1 MASVFTTIYDSLS
14 FGNVLLLLLLLLMLH
29 YLMVLYEFRNM
40 PPGPRLT
47 AFPVLGNAFSLDF
60 KAEKLTDAF
69 QSNGLRTSKRKY
81 RSRSSKTSNLAQSA
95 ACSSLEE
102 PSFDVSLSGE
112 ENVEFPEE
120 NHSDSAKG
128 RFDFNNYAV
137 VCNCCGHKINPWSL
151 ENIIAAGYWPGSPKD
166 LSYLFDQNLFRQ
178 WDFLQKRLPGTS
190 EVSFVKA
197 LGDLSESKGRAP
209 TITANTFNR
218 SFKEWKFCTYE
229 VQITQGLSWME
240 CPTCSLY
247 QHSCHV
253 DGNMKLYRYE
263 CSGTQKRSCYYGSAF
278 ISQKADVDCHIKNV
292 YAKAPR
298 SKNVKDSMCGESHW
312 KAAQNTARRRAKL
325 DETGLEIAGCRH
337 GLAQWA
343 VNMYQ
348 GEIYGYAHFLQSQR
362 MFPAGVEF
370 FWEDIVCKYWKWA
383 AKVGGSEMTMKPALS
398 VMHAKA
404 HKWSCQVLWGGRW
417 QEGSACTTGEE
428 VEQINAHMSRCGNTT
443 KYMLPEG
450 RDELITEHA
459 LAWNKRKICA
469 MVTSLVKRFERAV
482 QMCDSSKKECDTI
495 LEEYNFEHKDVD
507 ILHWKKEIIKHANED
522 ELISNSRRSI
532 SNTDNLKHQMEML
545 SFSIARTTT
554 FINKQ
559 SDSSKQRTRLRKKIA
574 SERTQ
579 LNTLIDKYNVLI
591 ASDGGIPLT
600 IDSVLTGDTPNDID
614 QSDEIPIRVKKIRI
628 PTLQEEVIKLED
640 KLKSQ
645 VELEQ
650 PTTTTSD
657 SLIVNNIQVDTAEQ
671 TVKYSCS
678 KNDPAVINGK
688 VALLK
693 KGLFFCREQVQKAMI
708 GFQEILHGNI
718 VNITEILADG
728 DESNNSG
735 DENVDSDDSGDDGG
749 ADESSISADNYD
761 NIVLMRPFNT
771 NSMVWI
777 WEFPYNI
784 SQSTYQGRNG
794 SNACSIIAL
803 LIAEGIHQVNCDL
816 DPSHAILPTPWVTL
830 VCGCIKEGN
839 ALYDRSRASLPQRYL
854 SAAEAAMVAGDRLD
868 ASIDQPLPVRVSDP
882 HPPSTLRYQLL
893 ELCSN
898 QCISC
903 ALFIVNGKTALFVG
917 FGKEKLLLVDSHLHE
932 QNGAMVILG
941 KLCNVDN
948 FVHAVQESLGVDN
961 DTFGHFVQVTFQE

>member
-1 MASVFTTIYDSLS
+1 
-14 FGNVLLLLLLLLMLH
+14 
-29 YLMVLYEFRNM
+29 
-40 PPGPRLT
+40 
-47 AFPVLGNAFSLDF
+47 
-60 KAEKLTDAF
+60 
-69 QSNGLRTSKRKY
+69 
-81 RSRSSKTSNLAQSA
+81 
-95 ACSSLEE
+95 
-102 PSFDVSLSGE
+102 
-112 ENVEFPEE
+112 
-120 NHSDSAKG
+120 
-128 RFDFNNYAV
+128 
-137 VCNCCGHKINPWSL
+137 
-151 ENIIAAGYWPGSPKD
+151 
-166 LSYLFDQNLFRQ
+166 
-178 WDFLQKRLPGTS
+178 
-190 EVSFVKA
+190 
-197 LGDLSESKGRAP
+197 
-209 TITANTFNR
+209 
-218 SFKEWKFCTYE
+218 
-229 VQITQGLSWME
+229 
-240 CPTCSLY
+240 
-247 QHSCHV
+247 
-253 DGNMKLYRYE
+253 
-263 CSGTQKRSCYYGSAF
+263 
-278 ISQKADVDCHIKNV
+278 
-292 YAKAPR
+292 
-298 SKNVKDSMCGESHW
+298 
-312 KAAQNTARRRAKL
+312 
-325 DETGLEIAGCRH
+325 
-337 GLAQWA
+337 
-343 VNMYQ
+343 
-348 GEIYGYAHFLQSQR
+348 
-362 MFPAGVEF
+362 
-370 FWEDIVCKYWKWA
+370 
-383 AKVGGSEMTMKPALS
+383 
-398 VMHAKA
+398 MHAKA

-428 VEQINAHMSRCGNTT
+428 MEQINAHMSRCGNTT

-554 FINKQ
+554 FINKA
-559 SDSSKQRTRLRKKIA
+559 I
-574 SERTQ
+574 
-579 LNTLIDKYNVLI
+579 
-591 ASDGGIPLT
+591 SDGGIPLT

-614 QSDEIPIRVKKIRI
+614 QSDEIPIRVKSKIVDAFQIHDRWTEEVALLKIEMSNFLRFYIEIRI

-708 GFQEILHGNI
+708 GFQEILHGNN

-903 ALFIVNGKTALFVG
+903 ALFIVKRENSVVRRFREGKATT
-917 FGKEKLLLVDSHLHE
+917 
-932 QNGAMVILG
+932 
-941 KLCNVDN
+941 C
-948 FVHAVQESLGVDN
+948 
-961 DTFGHFVQVTFQE
+961 